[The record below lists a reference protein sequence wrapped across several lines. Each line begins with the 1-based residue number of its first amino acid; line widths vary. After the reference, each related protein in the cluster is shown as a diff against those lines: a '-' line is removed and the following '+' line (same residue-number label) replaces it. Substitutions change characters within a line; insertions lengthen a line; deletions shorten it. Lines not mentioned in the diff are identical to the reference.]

1 MHTWSAALRMD
12 RCAASSTTPLYII
25 LLSVMLRLT
34 LSRGVQACC
43 TPICGL
49 TPRIY
54 GLAQII
60 FWDLVE
66 AKEVHSLRGHGSAT
80 VTCVACHPK
89 AGDTSMVSKPPPLGR
104 AYSNEKLYSSLII
117 RQCWTAFSH
126 VRCSGLRYRA
136 ILPAKSSSGNSEDT
150 TDGARAEGL
159 ILVGFL
165 SCNHVFCADCRHHRG
180 HHELR

>member
-12 RCAASSTTPLYII
+12 RCGASSTTPFYII

-104 AYSNEKLYSSLII
+104 AYSNKQLYSS
-117 RQCWTAFSH
+117 W
-126 VRCSGLRYRA
+126 
-136 ILPAKSSSGNSEDT
+136 SSGNAGLHSHTFDALGSGIVRYCRQSQVLEIVRT
-150 TDGARAEGL
+150 RQTARGL
-159 ILVGFL
+159 KV
-165 SCNHVFCADCRHHRG
+165 
-180 HHELR
+180 